1 MQQALTT
8 QTRLAQHGDR
18 VRDHSAAKVNREI
31 DRKMR
36 FSIEEAIR
44 QGRDA
49 VVRRITFL
57 DGEWDIDR
65 ALMVTFAAVGAA
77 TFGIGL
83 KRFARPRLFRRRRTG
98 ALYLFGAQLG
108 WMMVHGLVGWCPPVP
123 LFRRLGVRTKAEIET
138 EKSVLLRV
146 LEARR
151 QASMPASM
159 PTSASSST
167 PQGLAP
173 HPDRSPPSKL

>member
-36 FSIEEAIR
+36 FSIEEAVR

-49 VVRRITFL
+49 VVRRVTFL
-57 DGEWDIDR
+57 DREWDIDR
-65 ALMVTFAAVGAA
+65 VLMVSFAALGAT

-83 KRFARPRLFRRRRTG
+83 KRFARPRLFRPRRKG
-98 ALYLFGAQLG
+98 GLYVFGTQLG
-108 WMMVHGLVGWCPPVP
+108 FLMLHGIVGWCPPAS
-123 LFRRLGVRTKAEIET
+123 LLRRLGFRTKAEIET
-138 EKSVLLRV
+138 EKTVLLRV

-151 QASMPASM
+151 QASVPPHASTRPS
-159 PTSASSST
+159 PTTPST
-167 PQGLAP
+167 
-173 HPDRSPPSKL
+173 PPSKL